1 MRPWFTAA
9 ATLFLAACAGPTP
22 TPATEG
28 TPNAAAAAGSSRAAD
43 GAAAPGIKVP
53 PEALKD
59 PLNEHPIVGA
69 GEPGHYG
76 QWELRFENA
85 DSAAKFAA
93 LPKARRAKLAAAQVL
108 PQRGIPNRVCPLTG
122 ITLAADAVPVTWND
136 RTIGFATA
144 ADAHRFREMS
154 RSDQLTVIEN
164 WTRRGG
170 T

>member
-1 MRPWFTAA
+1 MRPWPTAVA
-9 ATLFLAACAGPTP
+9 ALFLAACAGPSPSSRTSGAP
-22 TPATEG
+22 GAAAPATG
-28 TPNAAAAAGSSRAAD
+28 ARTGD
-43 GAAAPGIKVP
+43 AAAPGIKVP
-53 PEALKD
+53 PEGLKD
-59 PLNEHPIVGA
+59 PFNEHLIAGA

-122 ITLAADAVPVTWND
+122 ITLTADAVPVTWND

-154 RSDQLTVIEN
+154 KSEQLTVIEG
-164 WTRRGG
+164 WMRRGS